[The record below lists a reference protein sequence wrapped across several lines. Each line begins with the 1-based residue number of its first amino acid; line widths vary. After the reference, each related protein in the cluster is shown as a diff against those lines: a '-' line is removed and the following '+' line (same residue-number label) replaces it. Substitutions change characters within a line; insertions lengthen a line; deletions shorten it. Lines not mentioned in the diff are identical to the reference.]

1 MEMYA
6 AKTRIKDFKAIREIK
21 RSEQS
26 RAETFRKAVEK
37 ESCNDIQGPVI
48 AKGLSK

>member
-1 MEMYA
+1 MN
-6 AKTRIKDFKAIREIK
+6 
-21 RSEQS
+21 EQS
-26 RAETFRKAVEK
+26 GDVSKAVEK